1 VKAQSRFGSK
11 SRSKS
16 AISSSEKSHPA
27 LNALP
32 LSEIGARS
40 GGTLKH
46 RRLIGLMKFVL
57 PAVAV
62 GMVIAVV
69 VWPKFQPRVD
79 RFRVGLSAT
88 ENHIEQ
94 GPTMVRA
101 RYEGI
106 DTKGQ
111 PFLITAD
118 EVENLDPAGDKMKL
132 KTPQAD
138 ITFDS
143 GAWMSVTALNGI
155 YDQKAEFIELRD
167 EVTLFHDKGYNF
179 VTSQADIDLRTKGA
193 SGKEPV
199 VGQSPLW
206 DLTSEGFR
214 VVDGGRTIFFDGHA
228 TLMIRSDALSSQ
240 E

>member
-1 VKAQSRFGSK
+1 MKIQSRFGSK
-11 SRSKS
+11 SQRTSGAGAS
-16 AISSSEKSHPA
+16 GRSHPA

-32 LSEIGARS
+32 LSETGARHN
-40 GGTLKH
+40 GTLKH

-57 PAVAV
+57 PVVAV
-62 GMVIAVV
+62 GMVISVV

-79 RFRVGLSAT
+79 RFRIGLSAM
-88 ENHIEQ
+88 EDRIKE

-101 RYEGI
+101 RYEGV

-118 EVENLDPAGDKMKL
+118 EVQNLDPAGDRMKL

-143 GAWMSVTALNGI
+143 GTWMSVTAMNGV
-155 YDQKAEFIELRD
+155 YDQKAEFIELSD
-167 EVTLFHDKGYNF
+167 DVTLFHDKGYNF
-179 VTSQADIDLRTKGA
+179 VTSRADIDLRARGA

-199 VGQSPLW
+199 VGQSPLGN
-206 DLTSEGFR
+206 LTSEGFR
-214 VVDGGRTIFFDGHA
+214 VVDGGRTIFFDGRA
-228 TLMIRSDALSSQ
+228 TMTIRPESLSS
-240 E
+240 EE